1 MNLTLIIQ
9 TNDCLISVDPLKMF
23 NLFCLLKV
31 EKILFEKAATDSTVL
46 SGSLSKNIVFL
57 KDVIASSSPKNG

>member
-9 TNDCLISVDPLKMF
+9 TKDCLISVDPLKMF

-31 EKILFEKAATDSTVL
+31 EKILFEKAATVL
-46 SGSLSKNIVFL
+46 SGSLSQNIVFL
-57 KDVIASSSPKNG
+57 KDVIASRASKNG

>member
-23 NLFCLLKV
+23 NLLCLLKV

-57 KDVIASSSPKNG
+57 KDVIASRASKNG

>member
-46 SGSLSKNIVFL
+46 SGSLSKTLYF
-57 KDVIASSSPKNG
+57 